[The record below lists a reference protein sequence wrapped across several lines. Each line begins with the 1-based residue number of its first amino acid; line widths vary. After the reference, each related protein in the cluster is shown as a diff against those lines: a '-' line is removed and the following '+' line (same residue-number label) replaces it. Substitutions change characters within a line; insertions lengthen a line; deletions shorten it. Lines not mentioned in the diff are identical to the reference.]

1 MRALK
6 SDLAK
11 RLLADAGAREQLRQV
26 APVTGDATQA
36 QAVVVLQRRNATIE
50 RYVPRVVPKA
60 A

>member
-11 RLLADAGAREQLRQV
+11 RLLADAGAREQLRQ
-26 APVTGDATQA
+26 ATPVTGNATQA
-36 QAVVVLQRRNATIE
+36 QGIVVVERRNARTE
-50 RYVPRVVPKA
+50 RYAPRVVPKA